1 MPVDVGVGVLGLEV
15 SNDLLDG
22 LAGVLH
28 AVGVVVDLADAS
40 VDGLAV
46 VVIGDAGAAVHDQ
59 GHVVALADLGQDV
72 EVEVRLALVD
82 AVDGAEGAGQDVKA
96 GLLDELVGLLG
107 VGVDGL
113 GDVVVLV
120 ADAVLAG
127 AHAAKLALKAAVKAG
142 AHVGGTLGVLDVD
155 LIGLH
160 GAVVHGAG
168 EAHLEGATHV
178 GEVLAVVEVHADH
191 GAGAL
196 GQGNH
201 GRAHGVE
208 RRKGVVALG
217 VGEDDRVAGLLG
229 GVQGGAGGLEA
240 GHVERGD
247 GHVLLLGDGA
257 DVSEVDDHLV
267 SLLMSLLA
275 IRANGLARH
284 APAGAGRTAAC

>member
-1 MPVDVGVGVLGLEV
+1 M
-15 SNDLLDG
+15 
-22 LAGVLH
+22 
-28 AVGVVVDLADAS
+28 
-40 VDGLAV
+40 
-46 VVIGDAGAAVHDQ
+46 
-59 GHVVALADLGQDV
+59 
-72 EVEVRLALVD
+72 
-82 AVDGAEGAGQDVKA
+82 DGAEGAGQNVEA

-120 ADAVLAG
+120 ADAVLTG
-127 AHAAKLALKAAVKAG
+127 THAAELALKAAVKAG
-142 AHVGGTLGVLDVD
+142 AHVGRTLGVLNVD

-160 GAVVHGAG
+160 GAVVHGTG
-168 EAHLEGATHV
+168 EAHLQGTAHV
-178 GEVLAVVEVHADH
+178 GEVLAVIEVHADH

-217 VGEDDRVAGLLG
+217 VGENDRIAGLLG

-267 SLLMSLLA
+267 SLLDTLIDGDQPKAARSAYLRDFFFLPPL
-275 IRANGLARH
+275 ICLYSVLVRRAWTRRESGS
-284 APAGAGRTAAC
+284 TALSISMRREASSSPSS